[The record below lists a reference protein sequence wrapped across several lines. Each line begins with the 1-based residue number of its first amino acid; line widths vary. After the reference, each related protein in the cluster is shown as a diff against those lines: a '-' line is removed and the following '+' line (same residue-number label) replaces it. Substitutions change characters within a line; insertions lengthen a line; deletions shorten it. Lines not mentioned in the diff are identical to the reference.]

1 MLDTRLHR
9 QQPQDIDQEGLRY
22 DGHFFILV
30 GVAGTI
36 MSRVNSIFNNSIF
49 FDLRILRFQVSSLS
63 SPFFSVLNNRFA
75 DFSTE
80 FNTYFY

>member
-9 QQPQDIDQEGLRY
+9 QQLQDIDQEGLWY
-22 DGHFFILV
+22 GGHFLLV
-30 GVAGTI
+30 GV
-36 MSRVNSIFNNSIF
+36 VESIVLGD
-49 FDLRILRFQVSSLS
+49 FDFQLRFQVLVDS
-63 SPFFSVLNNRFA
+63 SPFFSVLNDRFA